1 MERLVECLR
10 RHAGVTPAADALIDG
25 TRRVSY
31 AELYTLAASIAAGLA
46 AAGVRPGDRV
56 ASLFP
61 HGPEAVAAIYG
72 TWLAGAV
79 SVPLN
84 PLARA
89 HELAIAVAHAEA
101 RVLLHEPGQRE
112 VSALANEPGL
122 GQTRILPLDELS
134 GLAAGTEPGLQ
145 TPPGAAADE
154 LAMLIY
160 TSGTTGR
167 PKGVCL
173 THANLAANTRAIV
186 RYLGLTARDRV
197 LSVLPFNYAYGNS
210 VLHTHLAVGA
220 SIVLEKNLVF
230 PRAVVETMQR
240 ERVTGF
246 SGVPSTF
253 ALLLSRG
260 NLDETR
266 LDALR
271 YVTQAGAA
279 MAPGM
284 IEKLVAALPG
294 VGIYVMYGQT
304 EATARLT
311 YLPPARLH
319 DKLGSAG
326 IPVDGVELQVR
337 DGQGRV
343 LPAGEQG
350 EVWARGPNVMRGYW
364 RDEAATRN
372 VLHEG
377 WLRTGDFGQLDA
389 EGFLFLAGRRSD
401 IIKTGAHR
409 VHPLEVEE
417 AICTLPG
424 VIEVAVTGVED
435 EILGQAITAFVV
447 ADPATPLTIERVKA
461 RCKELL
467 ASYKIPKHVEFRA
480 SLPRTSSGKVR
491 RMDLSILSAEGSA

>member
-10 RHAGVTPAADALIDG
+10 RHAGATPAADALVDG

-31 AELYTLAASIAAGLA
+31 AELYALATGVAAGLG

-56 ASLFP
+56 ASLFS
-61 HGPEAVAAIYG
+61 HSPEAVAAIYG

-89 HELAIAVAHAEA
+89 HELATTVAHSQA
-101 RVLLHEPGQRE
+101 RVLLHERGQRE
-112 VSALANEPGL
+112 VSAVADEPGI
-122 GQTRILPLDELS
+122 GETRILGLDELLD
-134 GLAAGTEPGLQ
+134 LALAGGTAPHA
-145 TPPGAAADE
+145 PPVAAADD

-173 THANLAANTRAIV
+173 THANLSANVAAIV
-186 RYLGLTARDRV
+186 RYLGLTAGDRV
-197 LSVLPFNYAYGNS
+197 LSLLPFNYAYGNS

-220 SIVLEKNLVF
+220 TIVLEKNLVF
-230 PRAVVETMQR
+230 PRAVIETMQR
-240 ERVTGF
+240 EGVTGF

-253 ALLLSRG
+253 ALMLSKG
-260 NLDETR
+260 NLGESR
-266 LDALR
+266 LEKLR

-279 MAPGM
+279 MPVPM
-284 IEKLVAALPG
+284 IEKLGAALPG
-294 VGIYVMYGQT
+294 VEVYVMYGQT

-311 YLPPARLH
+311 YLPPARLR
-319 DKLGSAG
+319 DKSGSAG
-326 IPVDGVELQVR
+326 IPVEGVALQIR
-337 DGQGRV
+337 DGQGHV

-364 RDEAATRN
+364 RDEAATCQ
-372 VLHEG
+372 VLSEG
-377 WLRTGDFGQLDA
+377 WLRTGDFGWLDA

-417 AICTLPG
+417 AICSLPG
-424 VIEVAVTGVED
+424 VIEAAVAGVED

-447 ADPATPLTIERVKA
+447 ADPAAALTIERVKA
-461 RCKELL
+461 RCRELL

-480 SLPRTSSGKVR
+480 SLPKTSSGKVR